1 MEQDEIYLIDL
12 WRIFTREWKWFAAV
26 TVLTLACTYAFA
38 HLVKRQWE
46 ASAWIQIAQVG
57 QVPSGQDPKVEPLAR
72 VLERLQ
78 LVAFQNEVMASMGF
92 SPKSPEAL
100 LYRKSLKLE
109 PLPYA
114 GPLIRLNVRAYSPQQ
129 ASRFA
134 AATAAQLHALH
145 QRLEV
150 LPLKSARERLAS
162 VEADLQTTLADRARL
177 QQAATSGSGRAGSGK
192 DAANPVLAS
201 LLLANKDEQIRSLQQ
216 QRSDLVDRL
225 GPTYTYE
232 TSLMWPVYVPDRQA
246 FPNPELTYG
255 IGALL
260 SLFLGASAAI
270 ARNAARRK

>member
-177 QQAATSGSGRAGSGK
+177 QQATTSGSGK
-192 DAANPVLAS
+192 DVANPVLAS
-201 LLLANKDEQIRSLQQ
+201 LLLANKDEQVRSLQQ

>member
-12 WRIFTREWKWFAAV
+12 WRIFTREWKWFVAV
-26 TVLTLACTYAFA
+26 MVLTLACTYAFA

-46 ASAWIQIAQVG
+46 ASAWIQIGQVG

-78 LVAFQNEVMASMGF
+78 LVAFQNEVMASVGF
-92 SPKSPEAL
+92 SPNSPEAQ

-114 GPLIRLNVRAYSPQQ
+114 GPLIRLNVRAYSREQ

-134 AATAAQLHALH
+134 AATSAQLHALH

-150 LPLKSARERLAS
+150 LPLKSARERLAH
-162 VEADLQTTLADRARL
+162 VEADLQTTMADRARL
-177 QQAATSGSGRAGSGK
+177 QQAAASASGHAANAK
-192 DAANPVLAS
+192 DVANPVLAS
-201 LLLANKDEQIRSLQQ
+201 LLLVNKNEEIRNLQQ
-216 QRSDLVDRL
+216 ARSDLLERL

-232 TSLMWPVYVPDRQA
+232 TSLMWPVYVPERQA

-255 IGALL
+255 IGVLL
-260 SLFLGASAAI
+260 SIFLGASAAI
-270 ARNAARRK
+270 ARNVARRK

>member
-12 WRIFTREWKWFAAV
+12 WRIFTREWKWFVAV
-26 TVLTLACTYAFA
+26 MVLTLACTYAFA

-46 ASAWIQIAQVG
+46 ASAWIQIGQVG

-92 SPKSPEAL
+92 SPNSPEAQ

-114 GPLIRLNVRAYSPQQ
+114 GPLIRLNVRAYSREQ

-134 AATAAQLHALH
+134 AATSAQLRALH

-150 LPLKSARERLAS
+150 LPLKSARERLAH
-162 VEADLQTTLADRARL
+162 VEADLQTTMADRARL
-177 QQAATSGSGRAGSGK
+177 QQAAASETGHAASRM
-192 DAANPVLAS
+192 DVANPVLAS
-201 LLLANKDEQIRSLQQ
+201 LMLATRNEEIRSLQQ
-216 QRSDLVDRL
+216 ARSDLLDRL

-232 TSLMWPVYVPDRQA
+232 TSLMWPVYVPERQA

-255 IGALL
+255 IGVLL
-260 SLFLGASAAI
+260 SCFLGASAAI
-270 ARNAARRK
+270 ARNVARRK